1 MSLEL
6 SFLPMKVTLIN
17 KEITKNV
24 IVSLTQGTPQS
35 SNSQQNFHET
45 PITDQFNSR
54 AGGRGGF
61 RGRGG
66 FHGGRFKGSG
76 GHFGNKGLIQCQ
88 IRYKTGHV
96 ASYFYYLHSL
106 DPYAN
111 CGTPSPYVGYGNLQL
126 NVWNHPSCRPLVP

>member
-45 PITDQFNSR
+45 PITNQFNPR
-54 AGGRGGF
+54 VGGRGGF
-61 RGRGG
+61 RGR
-66 FHGGRFKGSG
+66 
-76 GHFGNKGLIQCQ
+76 
-88 IRYKTGHV
+88 
-96 ASYFYYLHSL
+96 
-106 DPYAN
+106 
-111 CGTPSPYVGYGNLQL
+111 
-126 NVWNHPSCRPLVP
+126 